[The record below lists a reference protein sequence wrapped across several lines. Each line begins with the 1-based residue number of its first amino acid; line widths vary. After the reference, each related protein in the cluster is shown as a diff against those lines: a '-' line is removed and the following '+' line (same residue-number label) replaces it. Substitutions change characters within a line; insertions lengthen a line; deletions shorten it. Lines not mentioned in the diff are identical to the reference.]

1 MRRKLGNMET
11 AQAFTNEHYPFN
23 AVIILR
29 MTNGPSEETLKTL
42 LEYLQHRHP
51 LLGVHILKEKNRYFF
66 VSEGTPGILPKVV
79 ARQNSEHWK
88 QVAEEELNCKLD
100 IFTGP
105 LVRFTYLTSSANN
118 KESEIVITFQHSVMD
133 AISGANLL
141 HEMLSFCQE
150 IESRGAV
157 NVIEKFKK
165 LKPLPFLPSV
175 EAFFPPSF
183 KGIRRKWNVFLFIL
197 RQMGDEF
204 RYRLHT
210 RGKRKAPMHPAGRC
224 KILPMKLS
232 EETTDALLKC
242 SRKKRIT
249 LNNLLTAAIL
259 MAAHKHLYDGHTRP
273 LRHINTADLRP
284 YLNPPLDPQYFGS
297 YFSMMLFSVR
307 MKKNP
312 GVWELAQEINDIIY
326 SSLKRGDK
334 FCANVL
340 SDQMMRAVFRFKSFR
355 MAATAM
361 SFTGPALLEKNYG
374 KIGIQD
380 IHAFVSNFV
389 VGPEY
394 TALVHLFDN
403 HIYWNILYLDSDM
416 DHEQAMVIAEEIR
429 TILESA
435 AKEES

>member
-1 MRRKLGNMET
+1 MEM
-11 AQAFTNEHYPFN
+11 AQASTNEHYPFN

-66 VSEGTPGILPKVV
+66 VSEGTPAIPLKVV
-79 ARQNSEHWK
+79 ERQNNDHWQ
-88 QVAEEELNCKLD
+88 QVAEEELNGKLD

-105 LVRFTYLTSSANN
+105 LVRFTYLTTSGNK

-141 HEMLSFCQE
+141 HEILSFCQE
-150 IESRGAV
+150 IESRGAADV
-157 NVIEKFKK
+157 MEKLKK
-165 LKPLPFLPSV
+165 LEPLPSLPSI
-175 EAFFPPSF
+175 EAFLPPSF

-204 RYRLHT
+204 RYRLRT
-210 RGKRKAPMHPAGRC
+210 RGKRKAPIHPAGRC

-232 EETTDALLKC
+232 KETTDALLKC
-242 SRKKRIT
+242 ARKKRIT
-249 LNNLLTAAIL
+249 LNNLLTTAIL
-259 MAAHKHLYDGHTRP
+259 LAAHKHLYDGQTRP

-284 YLNPPLDPQYFGS
+284 YLNPPLEAQYFGS
-297 YFSMMLFSVR
+297 YFSMMLFTVR
-307 MKKNP
+307 MKENP
-312 GVWELAQEINDIIY
+312 GIWELAKEINDIIY
-326 SSLKRGDK
+326 SALKRGDK
-334 FCANVL
+334 FCANLL
-340 SDQMMRAVFRFKSFR
+340 SYQMMRAVFRFKSFR
-355 MAATAM
+355 MGATAL
-361 SFTGPALLEKNYG
+361 SFTGPSMLKKNYG
-374 KIGIQD
+374 KIGIRD

-394 TALVHLFDN
+394 TALVHMFDN
-403 HIYWNILYLDSDM
+403 YIYWNILYLDSDM
-416 DHEQAMVIAEEIR
+416 DHEQAKVIADDIR
-429 TILESA
+429 TILESV